1 MENQENNT
9 KTKSETTKFD
19 GISAQINLS
28 PGSETHRR
36 FAELM
41 RESGAMT
48 ARSFVEMLMD
58 SYQSPHTDNSEV
70 ISNLE
75 NQTVELRRKN
85 ESNEKAI
92 MERDATIA
100 DLKDKLKEANWTANE
115 NATNGLGKQLQIDE
129 LQKKIEGAVI
139 VKLNP
144 VSRYFLDEMAAKT
157 QTPPEK
163 ILEKLFVEDLQNPR
177 ANNLPYTV
185 SGSRIREVMEE
196 LKGANQ

>member
-1 MENQENNT
+1 MAET
-9 KTKSETTKFD
+9 KETPKFD

-41 RESGAMT
+41 RETGAMT

-58 SYQSPHTDNSEV
+58 SYQSPHTDNSEA

-75 NQTVELRRKN
+75 KEIIELRKQTDV
-85 ESNEKAI
+85 
-92 MERDATIA
+92 MGQTIL
-100 DLKDKLKEANWTANE
+100 DKDETIHNLSEQLEAANKTANE
-115 NATNGLGKQLQIDE
+115 NAVNGLGKQAKIEE
-129 LQKKIEGAVI
+129 LQKKLDGAVI

-144 VSRYFLDEMAAKT
+144 VSRFFLAEMAAKT
-157 QTPPEK
+157 QMPAEK
-163 ILEKLFVEDLQNPR
+163 ILEKLFFDDLQNPR

-196 LKGANQ
+196 LKGAAQ